1 MLLTIS
7 QWTCGRAMRRNGHRA
22 NALQLKQM
30 LEVLQRYKCRR
41 KNNGLQRGNWGRT
54 VQLDRRAKYAL
65 ETVFV
70 DHGGYGCFTVLL
82 QRADHSSRAIHEHV
96 TVCPQNNGRKNNA
109 ETDDG
114 ANTKSGFGVEKNAA
128 GGNVGGFS
136 KIFVGVRGADRN
148 GEPEWKSNRA
158 TGILHPMH
166 LSGAVIH
173 RGQFALK
180 ITFVLTRNQ
189 RTCACAGNKRV

>member
-1 MLLTIS
+1 
-7 QWTCGRAMRRNGHRA
+7 MRRNGHTA
-22 NALQLKQM
+22 NAPPLKQT
-30 LEVLQRYKCRR
+30 LEVLQRYNVSPQKQWIPAQEL
-41 KNNGLQRGNWGRT
+41 GVEQSP
-54 VQLDRRAKYAL
+54 LDRRAKYAL

-70 DHGGYGCFTVLL
+70 DHGGYGCFTVFL
-82 QRADHSSRAIHEHV
+82 QRANHSSGAIHEHV

-173 RGQFALK
+173 RHEFALK

>member
-1 MLLTIS
+1 
-7 QWTCGRAMRRNGHRA
+7 MREGMA
-22 NALQLKQM
+22 TGQT
-30 LEVLQRYKCRR
+30 RYSNKRWRFCKDTMCRR
-41 KNNGLQRGNWGRT
+41 KNNGFRRRIGNRT
-54 VQLDRRAKYAL
+54 VPSDRCAKYAL

-70 DHGGYGCFTVLL
+70 DHGGYGCFAVLL
-82 QRADHSSRAIHEHV
+82 QRADHSSGAIHEHV

-114 ANTKSGFGVEKNAA
+114 ANTKSGFGVEKNTA

-136 KIFVGVRGADRN
+136 EIFVGVRGADRN

>member
-1 MLLTIS
+1 VDL
-7 QWTCGRAMRRNGHRA
+7 RACNARRNGHRA
-22 NALQLKQM
+22 KALLKQT
-30 LEVLQRYKCRR
+30 LEVLQRYNVSPQKQWIPAQEL
-41 KNNGLQRGNWGRT
+41 GVEQSP
-54 VQLDRRAKYAL
+54 LDRRAKYAL

-70 DHGGYGCFTVLL
+70 DHGGYGCFAVLL
-82 QRADHSSRAIHEHV
+82 QRADHSSGAIHEHV

-136 KIFVGVRGADRN
+136 EIFVGVRGADRN